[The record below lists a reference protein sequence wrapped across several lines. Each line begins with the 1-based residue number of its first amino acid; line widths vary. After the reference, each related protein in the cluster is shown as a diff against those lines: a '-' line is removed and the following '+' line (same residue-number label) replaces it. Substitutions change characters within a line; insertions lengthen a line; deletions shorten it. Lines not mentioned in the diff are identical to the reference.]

1 MRVTTRW
8 LMGWAPKWLAGS
20 LLLWVPLAPY
30 LAAQNPRGTLR
41 GVVQDSSGARIPSAK
56 VTVKSAGLSTERE
69 VETSERGEFRVDD
82 LPPGEYRVRI
92 EAANFQIAESHVVVQ
107 VSSGRD

>member
-20 LLLWVPLAPY
+20 LVLWVPLAPY
-30 LAAQNPRGTLR
+30 LAAQNPRGALR

-56 VTVKSAGLSTERE
+56 VIVESAGLSTERE
-69 VETSERGEFRVDD
+69 VETSERGEFRVDA
-82 LPPGEYRVRI
+82 LLPGEYRVRV
-92 EAANFQIAESHVVVQ
+92 EAADFQIAESRVVVQ
-107 VSSGRD
+107 GSCGG